1 MKNPAALL
9 AVIAV
14 VCSASALRADTSS
27 NTSTNNVIGSI
38 DVEGTG
44 DRRTV
49 RIHTHSDPTFTVFRL
64 EDPMRVVV
72 DISGGELGQLHGPL
86 LFEDGVIGQV
96 ALRQFR
102 SEGFTIG
109 RLIIGFERPCGYD
122 VQTDGHDV
130 VLRTQPQGAD
140 DKPTVQGQLAP
151 GGAPLAAQPLGPDAP
166 AAPSNLQLQQDREA
180 KDARIDALLAQH
192 ANPHPAKAGE
202 DAAADPTEGQA
213 TADDTAP
220 EPLVAAPVEPT
231 GPPAPVFVEHGENGE
246 NIDNGGNA
254 EMTGPPAPVPDAALI
269 DTGSGTGEIPVL
281 EGPVSA
287 SALTGIR
294 KAGLNTFVLNV
305 RGATDFKVQRLDE
318 PARLVIDLPQVTR
331 ATART
336 SYAFRSALLSRVRLG
351 DQAQGVRAVFDL
363 PSSAVRSDVK
373 AIPGGV
379 QVALASPAESDTR
392 PYAHLTPSPEM
403 PPLGR
408 VTDIKVKRDVN
419 GLANVLLRVQGDV
432 QAQVE
437 TPSPNTWSLRL
448 DNASIAD
455 SLLKH
460 MHVSEL
466 QTALTEVAVSSPE
479 PGLVQVV
486 ASLGRPAHS
495 TLRRLKNAWLWEIG
509 SPQDPHSPAVAQSAS
524 VQTAGFAAEAMTLA
538 RSTPTQQRDSRR
550 RISLDVKDA
559 DIINVLRLISEET
572 GENIIASDD
581 VKGKVT
587 LKLRNVPADQALD
600 TMLRTKGFD
609 KVRQNNILRIAP
621 AEAIQKER
629 ELELQ
634 KRRSLTEVEETLIKM
649 VTVNYATAAEI
660 LDQIKPMLTARGSV
674 QVDARTNTLILQD
687 IASNIDRLVEL
698 ARRLDKQTP
707 LVMIQARIVEAA
719 TNHLVDLGVQWGGDL
734 QRSSATGNP
743 TGLSFP
749 GDVRVVGGADDQSR
763 NQVGGLAT
771 PARYAVNLPAQLG
784 GAGGALGFIL
794 GSAGGSDL
802 LNLRLSAMET
812 NGNGKIISA
821 PEVAT
826 LDNKTAK
833 VSQGVEI
840 PISVVSA
847 AGTNTRF
854 IPAVLELEVTP
865 HVTNDG
871 TVLLKI
877 RTQKSTPDF
886 SQRGAAGDPTIQKKY
901 AETEVLV
908 RDGDTSVI
916 GGIYTRDTSETLSE
930 VPFLARIPV
939 LGTLFRQRRVSDNR
953 AELLVFITPRII
965 NREESMVQQGGP
977 LDSPEPQEN
986 AQ

>member
-1 MKNPAALL
+1 MKTTQALFVFT
-9 AVIAV
+9 AVL
-14 VCSASALRADTSS
+14 CSPQATRAD
-27 NTSTNNVIGSI
+27 TNNVISSI

-86 LFEDGVIGQV
+86 VFEDGVIGQV
-96 ALRQFR
+96 AMRQFR

-109 RLIIGFERPCGYD
+109 RLIVGFERPCSYD

-140 DKPTVQGQLAP
+140 EPTVQGQPAP
-151 GGAPLAAQPLGPDAP
+151 DQAPAPSEPLGPEPTASD
-166 AAPSNLQLQQDREA
+166 LRKDREA
-180 KDARIDALLAQH
+180 KDARIAALLKQH
-192 ANPHPAKAGE
+192 EE
-202 DAAADPTEGQA
+202 DPAADPTEGQA
-213 TADDTAP
+213 TADTTEEQGTEPALAP
-220 EPLVAAPVEPT
+220 REPM
-231 GPPAPVFVEHGENGE
+231 GPPAPVYVE
-246 NIDNGGNA
+246 NA
-254 EMTGPPAPVPDAALI
+254 EPVGPPAPVPTAAVEVA
-269 DTGSGTGEIPVL
+269 DEAPVL

-294 KAGLNTFVLNV
+294 KAGQDTFVLNV
-305 RGATDFKVQRLDE
+305 RGNTDFKVQRLE
-318 PARLVIDLPQVTR
+318 GPARLVVDLPQVTR

-336 SYAFRSALLSRVRLG
+336 SYAFRSNYLSRVRLG
-351 DQAQGVRAVFDL
+351 DQPEGVRAVFDL
-363 PSSAVRSDVK
+363 PSSAVRADVRT
-373 AIPGGV
+373 IPGGV
-379 QVALASPAESDTR
+379 QVALAAPADSTQPMVR
-392 PYAHLTPSPEM
+392 LPSATM
-403 PPLGR
+403 PALGQ
-408 VTDIKVKRDVN
+408 VTDIKVKRDVD
-419 GLANVLLRVQGDV
+419 GLANVFLRVHGDV
-432 QAQVE
+432 QAQVD
-437 TPSPNTWSLRL
+437 TSSPNTWSLRL

-455 SLLKH
+455 TLLKH
-460 MHVSEL
+460 MHVGEL
-466 QTALTEVAVSSPE
+466 QTAVSDVAVSNPE

-486 ASLGRPAHS
+486 AGLRRPAHS
-495 TLRRLKNAWLWEIG
+495 NLRRLKSGWLWEIG
-509 SPQDPHSPAVAQSAS
+509 TPQASAPLARSAS
-524 VQTAGFAAEAMTLA
+524 VQTAGFASEAITLA
-538 RSTPTQQRDSRR
+538 RSTPTQQRDTRR

-572 GENIIASDD
+572 GENIIASDE

-629 ELELQ
+629 DLELA
-634 KRRSLTEVEETLIKM
+634 KKRSLTEVEETLIKM
-649 VTVNYATAAEI
+649 VTINYATAAEI
-660 LDQIKPMLTARGSV
+660 LDQIKPMLTGRGSV

-687 IASNIDRLVEL
+687 VASNIDRLVEL
-698 ARRLDKQTP
+698 SRRLDKQTP
-707 LVMIQARIVEAA
+707 LVVIQARIVEAT
-719 TNHLVDLGVQWGGDL
+719 TNHIQDLGVQWGGGL
-734 QRSSATGNP
+734 QRTAQTGNP

-749 GDVRVVGGADDQSR
+749 GDLRVNGAADDGAR
-763 NQVGGLAT
+763 NQVGGVAT

-784 GAGGALGFIL
+784 GAGGALGIIL
-794 GSAGGSDL
+794 GTAGGSDL

-812 NGNGKIISA
+812 NGTGKIVSA

-877 RTQKSTPDF
+877 RTQKSQPDF

-916 GGIYTRDTSETLSE
+916 GGIYTRENSDTFSE
-930 VPFLARIPV
+930 VPFLARIPI
-939 LGTLFRQRRVSDNR
+939 LGNLFRQHRVADSR

-965 NREESMVQQGGP
+965 NREESMVQQGAA
-977 LDSPEPQEN
+977 LEAPEQETEKS
-986 AQ
+986 Q